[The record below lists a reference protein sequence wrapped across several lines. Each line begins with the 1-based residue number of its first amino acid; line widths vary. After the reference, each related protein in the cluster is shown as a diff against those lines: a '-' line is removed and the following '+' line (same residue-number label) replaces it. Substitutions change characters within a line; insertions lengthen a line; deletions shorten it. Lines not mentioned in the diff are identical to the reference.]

1 MNENRNSLHHNNT
14 FENKSMLEKILLYQG
29 KFKYLNKR
37 ISIHLERAVSKT
49 IMLFI
54 LLDI

>member
-29 KFKYLNKR
+29 KFKIPKQENQYSFRKGC
-37 ISIHLERAVSKT
+37 V
-49 IMLFI
+49 
-54 LLDI
+54 